1 LKQYVSAN
9 KRGAGGGSSFDMEN
23 SSSVVL
29 SDMQSQRNE
38 NSIIMDP
45 QLVYEAHNNAK

>member
-9 KRGAGGGSSFDMEN
+9 KRGAGGSSFDMEN